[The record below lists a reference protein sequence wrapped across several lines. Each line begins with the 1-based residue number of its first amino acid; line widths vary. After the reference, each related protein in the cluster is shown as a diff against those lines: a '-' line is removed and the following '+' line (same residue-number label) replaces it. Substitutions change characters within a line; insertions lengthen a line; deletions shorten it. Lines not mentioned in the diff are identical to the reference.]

1 MSAMSQQQQ
10 QQQQLLLTQNLTV
23 PQILRTYGKRFRQI
37 TEQYSDGLNGR
48 CALGVI
54 LSYYGWNG
62 RDDSQ
67 ATRKLLN
74 TLIALSY
81 AGIER
86 NVLMEMNDSGFT
98 FDEIADYIDK
108 VSAPAR
114 NGDES
119 AYHGFSSD
127 YDTSSRI

>member
-1 MSAMSQQQQ
+1 
-10 QQQQLLLTQNLTV
+10 
-23 PQILRTYGKRFRQI
+23 
-37 TEQYSDGLNGR
+37 
-48 CALGVI
+48 
-54 LSYYGWNG
+54 
-62 RDDSQ
+62 
-67 ATRKLLN
+67 
-74 TLIALSY
+74 
-81 AGIER
+81 
-86 NVLMEMNDSGFT
+86 MEMNDSGFT